1 MMPLNVRVRIRIQ
14 SSNASLI
21 NEFESVEGKI
31 EAATDQVSDNGT
43 DVVASTRALL
53 ALIKVGRGSRMY
65 IRRAVP
71 KE

>member
-1 MMPLNVRVRIRIQ
+1 MPLNVRVRIRIQ